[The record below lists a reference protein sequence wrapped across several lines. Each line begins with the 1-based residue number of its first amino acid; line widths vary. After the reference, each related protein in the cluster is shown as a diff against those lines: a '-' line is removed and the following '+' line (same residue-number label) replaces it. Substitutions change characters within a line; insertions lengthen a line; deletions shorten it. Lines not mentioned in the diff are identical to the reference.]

1 MTTQVETVFQD
12 AMALNAADRLT
23 IAERLLETL
32 EPDTELIA
40 DDEWAAELKRRSEEF
55 ASDSSVGIPWQQ
67 LRDEA

>member
-1 MTTQVETVFQD
+1 MTTQVEMIFQN
-12 AMALNAADRLT
+12 AMALNALERLT
-23 IAERLLETL
+23 IAERLLDTL

-55 ASDSSVGIPWQQ
+55 ARDSSMGILWQQ